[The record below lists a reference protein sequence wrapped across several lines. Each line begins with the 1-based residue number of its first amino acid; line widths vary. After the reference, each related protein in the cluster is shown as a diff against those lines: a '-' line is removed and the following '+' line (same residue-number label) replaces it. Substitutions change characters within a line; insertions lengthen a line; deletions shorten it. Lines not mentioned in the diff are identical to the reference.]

1 LSDWRRG
8 VWREQARVCRNSTP
22 IADRVEEK
30 LGGGNHRTQEELKKG
45 RGRCAWGKRRGDE
58 RKR

>member
-1 LSDWRRG
+1 
-8 VWREQARVCRNSTP
+8 
-22 IADRVEEK
+22 VEEK